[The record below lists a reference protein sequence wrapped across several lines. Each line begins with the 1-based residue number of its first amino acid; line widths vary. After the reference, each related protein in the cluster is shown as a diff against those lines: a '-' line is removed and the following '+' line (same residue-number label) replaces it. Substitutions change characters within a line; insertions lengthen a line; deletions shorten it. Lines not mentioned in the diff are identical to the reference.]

1 MFDIGG
7 ITMNK
12 ETMIKNY
19 RRFSAADSYVLG
31 FIYKHEVYII
41 EVKEIM
47 PRFMRVEHESSKK
60 GGNAKLQLRLTNKDM
75 EYLIRKGAYSI
86 GNEEILVGRYN
97 KGVEFERVVTNHYG
111 IIWHGKDSTPF
122 YIAGDINVDG
132 KEIQVKFNGAQI
144 VVETTL
150 KKLVKEARNK

>member
-7 ITMNK
+7 IAMNK

-86 GNEEILVGRYN
+86 GTEEILVGKYN
-97 KGVEFERVVTNHYG
+97 KGVEFEREVASHYD
-111 IIWHGKDSTPF
+111 IIWRGKDNLPF
-122 YIAGDINVDG
+122 YTSGDINVRG
-132 KEIQVKFNGAQI
+132 REIQVKFNGAQI

>member
-7 ITMNK
+7 IAMNK

-60 GGNAKLQLRLTNKDM
+60 GWKCK
-75 EYLIRKGAYSI
+75 
-86 GNEEILVGRYN
+86 
-97 KGVEFERVVTNHYG
+97 
-111 IIWHGKDSTPF
+111 TP
-122 YIAGDINVDG
+122 AQVD
-132 KEIQVKFNGAQI
+132 K
-144 VVETTL
+144 
-150 KKLVKEARNK
+150 